1 MPANRPHGRK
11 RNDSGHSVHVS
22 KRGNGLKGHGGRSSV
37 TRGTSLG
44 GGIVLLIALL
54 LFGTNG
60 FSSLFSSSSSQSY
73 TNANNGSTS
82 YYGTNITNNV
92 SYEDTSSSSLNTN
105 VSSEAR
111 DKFTVLKGDGTD
123 TATVLVYMCGAD
135 LESQYGMATAD
146 INEMAYATQSDQVN
160 VILQTG
166 GAKKWKNSVISN
178 ATCQRYK
185 VTEKAL
191 QRLDDNVGNLSM
203 TEPSTLQDFINW
215 GVQAYPA
222 DRYELIF
229 WDHGGGSISGYG
241 YDEKFPNGSMSVDEI
256 YDALKGTDT
265 KFDFIGFDACLMANT
280 ETAIALSPYAD
291 YMIASEETEPG
302 TGWYYTT
309 WLSAFA
315 KDPSISTTEL
325 GKSIIDS
332 YITADTSNSKLTLSL
347 VDLAE
352 FSETIP
358 SRLTAFSKDISETIK
373 SDDYQTVADARSVTR
388 EFSQSSKLDQI
399 DLVDFCNHLDTDSAK
414 DLSAALES
422 AVKYRRNANITNAY
436 GLSIYF
442 PYANTK
448 LVSSASD
455 IYEKIGFND
464 DYTDAIRSFATLS
477 ASGQIAVSHS
487 SSSIFDILNGS
498 SVSNG
503 TSFSSS
509 SLFDYLSGMSSSQT
523 DLSDLLGGGSSVIDS
538 SSLDLF
544 SSLIGRDMV
553 SSDALKYSEVNG
565 NTVLSLSEEDW
576 SRIHSIALNVWVD
589 DGGGYI
595 DLGYDNIFEF
605 DEEGN
610 LLIDYDGKWL
620 TINDHVVSYTVYED
634 EYTDDDNWHTYGYI
648 PAYLNQEEVK
658 IMICFDQDHPDGV
671 ILGAQKVYDIDVEG
685 KGLIEIQSGD
695 QIDFTCSYYDYD
707 GNYQDTYY
715 LGDTLYVEDEL
726 VLQDASL
733 TNEKMLYAYQLTDI
747 YNAKRMTPV
756 VNY

>member
-1 MPANRPHGRK
+1 MPNNRPHARR

-22 KRGNGLKGHGGRSSV
+22 KRGSGLSGNRSHL

-44 GGIVLLIALL
+44 GGIIVLLALL
-54 LFGTNG
+54 LFGTNS
-60 FSSLFSSSSSQSY
+60 FSSLFSSAGTQSY
-73 TNANNGSTS
+73 TNSNTS
-82 YYGTNITNNV
+82 YFGTDITNNV
-92 SYEDTSSSSLNTN
+92 SYEDTSSSSVNTD

-123 TATVLVYMCGAD
+123 TATILVYMCGAD

-146 INEMAYATQSDQVN
+146 INEMAYASQSDQVN

-178 ATCQRYK
+178 TTCQRYK

-203 TEPSTLQDFINW
+203 TEPSTLQEFIEW
-215 GVQAYPA
+215 GTQSYPA
-222 DRYELIF
+222 DRYALIL

-256 YDALKGTDT
+256 YAALKGADT

-280 ETAIALSPYAD
+280 ETALALSNYAD

-309 WLSAFA
+309 WLSALA
-315 KDPSISTTEL
+315 SNPSLSTIEI
-325 GKSIIDS
+325 GKNIIDS
-332 YITADTSNSKLTLSL
+332 YISADTSNSKLTLSL
-347 VDLAE
+347 VDLSE
-352 FSETIP
+352 FSMTIP
-358 SRLTAFSKDISETIK
+358 SRLSTFSKDISTTIK
-373 SDDYQTVADARSVTR
+373 SDDYQTIADARSVTR

-399 DLVDFCNHLDTDSAK
+399 DLIDFCNHIDSE
-414 DLSAALES
+414 SADALADALES
-422 AVKYRRNANITNAY
+422 TVKYRRNANITNAY

-448 LVSSASD
+448 LVSSASS
-455 IYEKIGFND
+455 IYENIGFDD

-477 ASGQIAVSHS
+477 ASGQIATAQS

-509 SLFDYLSGMSSSQT
+509 SLFEYLNGTSSSQS
-523 DLSDLLGGGSSVIDS
+523 DLSALLGGSSSIIDS

-553 SSDALKYSEVNG
+553 SSDQLQYTEVNG
-565 NTVLSLSEEDW
+565 NKVLSLSEEDW

-589 DGGGYI
+589 DGSGYI
-595 DLGYDNIFEF
+595 DLGYDNIFDF

-620 TINDHVVSYTVYED
+620 TINDHVVSYSVYED
-634 EYTDDDNWHTYGYI
+634 EYTDENNWHTYGYI

-671 ILGAQKVYDIDVEG
+671 ILGAQKVYDIDIEG
-685 KGLIEIQSGD
+685 KGLIEIKSGD

-747 YNAKRMTPV
+747 YNAAHMTPV